1 MFLNSL
7 TLHNFR
13 RFENLELHFD
23 ERLSVLVGN
32 NGAGKSTIL
41 EAASIA
47 AGTFTSAMDGLTN
60 YGIKKTDAH
69 YKYYKMGSVID
80 VQPQFPVSISAQGD
94 IDGKSVEWE
103 RALTYANGRS
113 TLVGA
118 KELTSLAKEY
128 QERMRN
134 GDISLKLPIISYYGT
149 GRLWVQHKEKKNDA
163 FETSSRYNGY
173 IDSLDGAAN
182 DKLMMKWFQRMT
194 FKQYQKNEE
203 IPELRVVCKAME
215 QSFASATGYEDVTMY
230 YNADINDI
238 DISYRDAQGEYA
250 IIPMSQMSDGYR
262 CTISLIADIAYRMAL
277 LNPQLLDKVLTQTE
291 GIILIDEVDLH
302 LHPLWQQRILKDLLS
317 IFPKVQFI
325 VSTHAPAVINSV
337 NNNELIKLSE
347 NNAFNITNETYGKD
361 VNTIL
366 REVMESSERPQEI
379 KNMFA
384 RFYKCLDEEQ
394 FGKADEVLK
403 TLEHILGNNDTEVNS
418 CRVRLELEQM

>member
-7 TLHNFR
+7 ILHNFR
-13 RFENLELHFD
+13 KFENLELHSN

-32 NGAGKSTIL
+32 NGTGKSTIL
-41 EAASIA
+41 EAATIA

-60 YGIKKTDAH
+60 YGIRKTDAH
-69 YKYYKMGSVID
+69 YKYFKMGSVID

-94 IDGKSVEWE
+94 IDGKCVQWE
-103 RALTYANGRS
+103 RVLNYANGRS
-113 TLVGA
+113 TLIGA
-118 KELTSLAKEY
+118 KELTSIAKEY
-128 QERMRN
+128 QDRMRN
-134 GDISLKLPIISYYGT
+134 GDTSLKLPIISYYGA

-203 IPELRVVCKAME
+203 IPELKVVCKAME
-215 QSFASATGYEDVTMY
+215 QSFASATGYEDVKMY
-230 YNADINDI
+230 YNPDTNDI
-238 DISYRDAQGEYA
+238 DISYKDSNGEYA

-277 LNPQLLDKVLTQTE
+277 LNPQLLADVLTQTE
-291 GIILIDEVDLH
+291 GIILIDEIDLH
-302 LHPLWQQRILKDLLS
+302 LHPLWQQRILKDLLH

-337 NNNELIKLSE
+337 KNNELIKLSE
-347 NNAFNITNETYGKD
+347 NNAYNVANETYGKD

-366 REVMESSERPQEI
+366 REVMESLERPEDI
-379 KNMFA
+379 KNMFD
-384 RFYKCLDEEQ
+384 RFYHCIDERQYSEAEDVIK
-394 FGKADEVLK
+394 G
-403 TLEHILGNNDTEVNS
+403 LEHILGNNDPEVNA
-418 CRVRLELEQM
+418 CRVRLTLEQM

>member
-1 MFLNSL
+1 MFLNIL

-13 RFENLELHFD
+13 RFENLELHFN

-41 EAASIA
+41 EAATIA

-60 YGIKKTDAH
+60 YGIRKTDAH
-69 YKYYKMGSVID
+69 YRYFKMGSVID

-94 IDGKSVEWE
+94 IDGKCVQWE
-103 RALTYANGRS
+103 RTLNYANGRS
-113 TLVGA
+113 TLIGA
-118 KELTSLAKEY
+118 RELTSIAKEY
-128 QERMRN
+128 QYRMRN
-134 GDISLKLPIISYYGT
+134 GDTSLKLPIISYYGA
-149 GRLWVQHKEKKNDA
+149 GRLWVQHKEKKNDT

-203 IPELRVVCKAME
+203 IPELKVVCKAME
-215 QSFASATGYEDVTMY
+215 QSFVSATGYEDVKMY
-230 YNADINDI
+230 YNPDINDI
-238 DISYRDAQGEYA
+238 DISYKDSNGEYV

-277 LNPQLLDKVLTQTE
+277 LNPQLLDNVLTQTE
-291 GIILIDEVDLH
+291 GIILIDEIDLH
-302 LHPLWQQRILKDLLS
+302 LHPLWQQRILKDLLE

-337 NNNELIKLSE
+337 KNNELIKLTE
-347 NNAFNITNETYGKD
+347 NNAFNVANETYGKD

-366 REVMESSERPQEI
+366 REVMESSERPYEI
-379 KNMFA
+379 KNKFA
-384 RFYKCLDEEQ
+384 KFYQYIDEQQ
-394 FGKADEVLK
+394 FDDAEKILK
-403 TLEHILGNNDTEVNS
+403 DLEHILGNNDPEVNS
-418 CRVRLELEQM
+418 CRVRLQLEQM